1 MTQKPFLRKVLYASY
16 QTGESLPG
24 YVRYALE
31 GLCQTGFSVVYLT
44 NERDLDASSH
54 AFLDS
59 HHIELFFT
67 INHGYDFGMWSRYIA
82 YTAKFRREEWERLVL
97 VNDSVIYFQN
107 RFVNLFREAE
117 ENSADVVSLTSN
129 EEKAPHLQSFFLYLK
144 SAAITPFC
152 NRLLS
157 EPEGIDFYDT
167 VERFEVG
174 TSVALQ
180 EKGFKLESLIRTQK
194 PILFSYPELIAQKHG
209 FVKRKF
215 LQKRWTRGEAY
226 FFWDHDAGDAL
237 LLDYTRW
244 IQEKGSPDR
253 DFNLEW
259 LNDPPKTIRI
269 RIAETFRFAYYKF
282 RWILSHAKAK
292 ACSKKCKG

>member
-1 MTQKPFLRKVLYASY
+1 MKTQPSLRKVLYASY

-67 INHGYDFGMWSRYIA
+67 VNRGYDFGMWSRYIA

-107 RFVNLFREAE
+107 RFVNIFNAAE
-117 ENSADVVSLTSN
+117 DSPADVVSLTSN
-129 EEKAPHLQSFFLYLK
+129 NEQSPHLQSYFLYMK
-144 SAAITPFC
+144 SGAIQAFC
-152 NRLLS
+152 ERLLN
-157 EPEGIDFYDT
+157 EPEGKNFYDT
-167 VERFEVG
+167 VTRFEVG
-174 TSVALQ
+174 TSVALR
-180 EKGFKLESLIRTQK
+180 EKGLVLDSLVHTEN
-194 PILFSYPELIAQKHG
+194 PVLFSYPELIEKKFG

-226 FFWDHDAGDAL
+226 FFWDHHAGKAL

-244 IQEKGSPDR
+244 IREKGSPDR

-259 LNDPPKTIRI
+259 LNDPKRTFSR

-282 RWILSHAKAK
+282 RWWLSHAKAK
-292 ACSKKCKG
+292 RGK